1 MSRCD
6 LVLWHKWRYTNALQ
20 GQFFPFFVLTV
31 VGIVTI
37 PLTYSVLKP
46 SSDPGATAP
55 RIKTDF
61 RPEHANLI
69 DGQRKAQKR
78 RERKL
83 KRGIAVVAGWAI
95 MVLMAYLIVVT
106 ARTIPKI
113 WNPYDILGIS
123 DVSTLALCIENYSD
137 ITYSLLQRKRL
148 NHTTGASPSNSI
160 RIRSD
165 QTQQRTKLSNL

>member
-1 MSRCD
+1 
-6 LVLWHKWRYTNALQ
+6 
-20 GQFFPFFVLTV
+20 

-55 RIKTDF
+55 RIKSDF
-61 RPEHANLI
+61 RPEHADLI

-78 RERKL
+78 KERKL
-83 KRGIAVVAGWAI
+83 KRAITVVAGWAI
-95 MVLMAYLIVVT
+95 MALMVYLIVVT

-123 DVSTLALCIENYSD
+123 DVWL
-137 ITYSLLQRKRL
+137 
-148 NHTTGASPSNSI
+148 
-160 RIRSD
+160 
-165 QTQQRTKLSNL
+165 

>member
-1 MSRCD
+1 M
-6 LVLWHKWRYTNALQ
+6 Q

-55 RIKTDF
+55 RIKSDF
-61 RPEHANLI
+61 RPEHADLV
-69 DGQRKAQKR
+69 DAQRKAQRR

-83 KRGIAVVAGWAI
+83 KRIITVVVGWAT
-95 MVLMAYLIVVT
+95 MAFMAYLIVVT

-113 WNPYDILGIS
+113 WNPYDILGIK
-123 DVSTLALCIENYSD
+123 DVRMPCNFC
-137 ITYSLLQRKRL
+137 
-148 NHTTGASPSNSI
+148 
-160 RIRSD
+160 
-165 QTQQRTKLSNL
+165 

>member
-1 MSRCD
+1 
-6 LVLWHKWRYTNALQ
+6 
-20 GQFFPFFVLTV
+20 
-31 VGIVTI
+31 VGIITI

-61 RPEHANLI
+61 QPEHADLI

-83 KRGIAVVAGWAI
+83 KRGLAVVAGWAI
-95 MVLMAYLIVVT
+95 MALMAYLIVVT
-106 ARTIPKI
+106 ARTIPEI

-123 DVSTLALCIENYSD
+123 TVRVPASCMENELTPNIVCHRERD
-137 ITYSLLQRKRL
+137 
-148 NHTTGASPSNSI
+148 
-160 RIRSD
+160 
-165 QTQQRTKLSNL
+165 

>member
-1 MSRCD
+1 M
-6 LVLWHKWRYTNALQ
+6 LVSSSSFGLTNVFQ

-69 DGQRKAQKR
+69 DGRRKAQKR
-78 RERKL
+78 KERKL
-83 KRGIAVVAGWAI
+83 KRIITVLVGWAT
-95 MVLMAYLIVVT
+95 MAFMAYLIHVT
-106 ARTIPKI
+106 ARTITKI

-123 DVSTLALCIENYSD
+123 DVCIISVM
-137 ITYSLLQRKRL
+137 
-148 NHTTGASPSNSI
+148 
-160 RIRSD
+160 
-165 QTQQRTKLSNL
+165 